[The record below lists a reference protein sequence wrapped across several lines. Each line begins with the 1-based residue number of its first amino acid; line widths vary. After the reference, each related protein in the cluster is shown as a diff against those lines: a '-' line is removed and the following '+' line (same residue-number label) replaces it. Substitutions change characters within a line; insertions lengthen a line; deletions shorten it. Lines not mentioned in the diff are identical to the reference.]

1 MAAIM
6 RIIEAV
12 AWIRKYF
19 EAASIE
25 RGFGLFIRI
34 GIIASRLISS
44 PIQISSQW
52 ELRSVI
58 IVPENRVR

>member
-1 MAAIM
+1 M
-6 RIIEAV
+6 EAV

-25 RGFGLFIRI
+25 RGFGLLIRI

-44 PIQISSQW
+44 PIQINSQW
-52 ELRSVI
+52 ELNNVI
-58 IVPENRVR
+58 RVPENRVK